1 MLRLLEAQ
9 LQSQSRHH
17 RDELEALNT
26 QIELLRGDI
35 EKKQEMLNY
44 AASLSPEAKVE
55 YSVQQE
61 ITRLTDENL
70 VRDSDAMHSSRQWLT
85 AAEPLRCFYSAGPQ
99 RAGGETG
106 KEWEEA
112 QKAAPHLHE
121 KGSGVRRYLLLFTT
135 ATVSESHMI
144 PKDCQSVCLSAL
156 QLLRQLLLRVGPSR
170 NWVVRWPSRGRRK
183 ILKGCWSTWRRRKP
197 TS

>member
-70 VRDSDAMHSSRQWLT
+70 VRDSDAMHSSRQ
-85 AAEPLRCFYSAGPQ
+85 
-99 RAGGETG
+99 
-106 KEWEEA
+106 
-112 QKAAPHLHE
+112 
-121 KGSGVRRYLLLFTT
+121 
-135 ATVSESHMI
+135 
-144 PKDCQSVCLSAL
+144 
-156 QLLRQLLLRVGPSR
+156 
-170 NWVVRWPSRGRRK
+170 
-183 ILKGCWSTWRRRKP
+183 
-197 TS
+197 

>member
-17 RDELEALNT
+17 KDELEALNT

-61 ITRLTDENL
+61 ITRLTNENL
-70 VRDSDAMHSSRQWLT
+70 VRDCDAMHSSQKRLT
-85 AAEPLRCFYSAGPQ
+85 AAEPLRCFYSVGPQ

-106 KEWEEA
+106 KE
-112 QKAAPHLHE
+112 
-121 KGSGVRRYLLLFTT
+121 
-135 ATVSESHMI
+135 
-144 PKDCQSVCLSAL
+144 
-156 QLLRQLLLRVGPSR
+156 
-170 NWVVRWPSRGRRK
+170 
-183 ILKGCWSTWRRRKP
+183 
-197 TS
+197 